1 MELVIKDAE
10 TLKKLTKNEGLLRL
24 YGYWAGKCGTRKLPS
39 RKDIDPLEFTYA
51 LSRVSLVDVEEG
63 ARRFHYRLVSTSL
76 TQRLGYEMTRRYVE
90 DIPDAEVRS
99 YVEALYAHVVDL
111 RAPLYERSN
120 RFFSNR
126 IWNHEALVLPL
137 SSDGSTI
144 DMLMVYRITDKPKPL
159 PRTIERNNTLRSS
172 RHD

>member
-1 MELVIKDAE
+1 VIEISMEQVIEDTD
-10 TLKKLTKNEGLLRL
+10 TLKKLTNNDGLLRL
-24 YGYWAGKCGTRKLPS
+24 YGYWVEKCGTRKLPS
-39 RKDIDPLEFTYA
+39 RQDIDPLEFTYA

-76 TQRLGYEMTRRYVE
+76 TERLGYEMTRRYVE
-90 DIPDAEVRS
+90 DIPDEEVRS
-99 YVEALYAHVVDL
+99 YVEALYARAADL
-111 RAPLYERSN
+111 RAPLYERSK

-144 DMLMVYRITDKPKPL
+144 DMLIVYRITDKPEPL
-159 PRTIERNNTLRSS
+159 PRINRRGTL
-172 RHD
+172 